1 MLLNTNFMSIKFDAS
16 RSFLQLFNLISVG
29 SNGGFTLQY
38 EFAPKGEHMLIK
50 ALISPRN
57 IGNQLFFSF
66 FIVQKFSFDQGK
78 KKKYR

>member
-1 MLLNTNFMSIKFDAS
+1 MLLNTNFMSIKLDAS

-38 EFAPKGEHMLIK
+38 EFAPKGENMLIK

-57 IGNQLFFSF
+57 IGN
-66 FIVQKFSFDQGK
+66 
-78 KKKYR
+78 